1 MIIAILL
8 VALFALFFLV
18 KKHTGP
24 ATLAMIAGFSV
35 YQTFGG
41 QFLDMAK
48 KAAGDNLPESYLQA
62 GICILFVMV
71 FPIILYF
78 RSRHGGLFGILRIA
92 EAVVLSAIM
101 TMLVAPVLTN
111 FDFLAFD
118 SLSHQIVDFI
128 KNYEG
133 IIVLVGV
140 VTAYFDI
147 LMYRE

>member
-18 KKHTGP
+18 RKHTGP
-24 ATLAMIAGFSV
+24 ATLAMLAGVSV

-48 KAAGDNLPESYLQA
+48 KVAGDHLPESYLQA

-92 EAVVLSAIM
+92 EAAILSAIM
-101 TMLVAPVLTN
+101 TLLVAPVLTN
-111 FDFLAFD
+111 FDFLSFD
-118 SLSHQIVDFI
+118 SLSHQIVDYI

-133 IIVLVGV
+133 IIVLVGII
-140 VTAYFDI
+140 TAYFDI